1 MTSTPDMDLNGAL
14 ADRFSA
20 GEGVVNLSPSMSDEH
35 VLTLIKLACKWS
47 KGRAFQVVQSGYPV
61 ADVSQLKE
69 LNLGHQS
76 RATVLEN
83 TNVFVDFNADKKS
96 E

>member
-1 MTSTPDMDLNGAL
+1 MTSTPDMDLNAAL

-20 GEGVVNLSPSMSDEH
+20 GEGVINLSPSMNDEH
-35 VLTLIKLACKWS
+35 VLTLIRLACKWS
-47 KGRAFQVVQSGYPV
+47 KGRPFQVVQSGYPV

-69 LNLGHQS
+69 LNLGHKS
-76 RATVLEN
+76 RDTVLEN
-83 TNVFVDFNADKKS
+83 TNIFVDLYADKKP